1 MSLLPPNIFYVTDF
15 SLLVVVRL
23 LFTLSLLLRRCS
35 LSSSLFMYICIS
47 SVVARLSVFPL
58 RGRERNAR
66 GTNEE
71 KKSSSSPNR
80 ERKKKVEKYTRE
92 EIKRKKKSSQQINTK
107 HTSVPTL
114 ITFTKNDTH
123 EEIQRDLSSL
133 SLRNDA
139 LFLLR
144 EQPPKRDGGVRVSY
158 FW

>member
-1 MSLLPPNIFYVTDF
+1 
-15 SLLVVVRL
+15 
-23 LFTLSLLLRRCS
+23 
-35 LSSSLFMYICIS
+35 MYIYIS

-71 KKSSSSPNR
+71 KKSSSSPNI
-80 ERKKKVEKYTRE
+80 EIKKKVEKYTRE
-92 EIKRKKKSSQQINTK
+92 RDQNKKKNLHNIKPTK
-107 HTSVPTL
+107 HTSVPTS

-139 LFLLR
+139 LLLLR

>member
-1 MSLLPPNIFYVTDF
+1 VTDF

-23 LFTLSLLLRRCS
+23 LFTLSLLLCGD
-35 LSSSLFMYICIS
+35 
-47 SVVARLSVFPL
+47 ALSVLLSLCMNVYLLSL
-58 RGRERNAR
+58 RVCICFRCAEERETR
-66 GTNEE
+66 GERMRK
-71 KKSSSSPNR
+71 KKSSSPT
-80 ERKKKVEKYTRE
+80 EKKKVEKYTRE
-92 EIKRKKKSSQQINTK
+92 RDQKKKKNLHNIKPTK
-107 HTSVPTL
+107 HTSVPTS

-139 LFLLR
+139 LLLLR